1 MAWLFLE
8 RISSVRRSVPG
19 RRCLLTSLA
28 VFFLAILLSSA
39 APAQAP
45 AAAPAQARKLSAS
58 SKAAIPAAEFSRM
71 VGLFS
76 EEEGSFFSDNFVS
89 NETGYL
95 HVVRKL
101 KQLGVGGG
109 AYVGVGPEQN
119 FTYIAKIRPQIAFIV
134 DIRRE
139 AIVQHLM
146 YKAIFQMAAN
156 RTQFLSLLFSKPLEG
171 KVAPAADA
179 PIDELVGYFSTTPT
193 SEKAYTEN
201 LAAIQK
207 TIEKDFDIPLSA
219 RDVHLLQRVYGAF
232 KEGNLSV
239 SFRFAGVSAQFGYS
253 GFPTLKDLLLATDL
267 DGKLGNFLATAE
279 DYDFV
284 RDLQRKNRI
293 IPVVGDFAGKKALA
307 VVGDYL
313 KENGYTV
320 SAYYTS
326 NVEEFLFGDEVF
338 SAFVE
343 NVRRLPLD
351 ERSVFIRAMRTS
363 GNHPAHIPGHRMTTV
378 LQKIQVFLKD
388 YDAGFLPD
396 YRSLVDTDY
405 ISGNQP

>member
-1 MAWLFLE
+1 MAWCILE
-8 RISSVRRSVPG
+8 RSRGGKPGALIRRSLSCSFAVF
-19 RRCLLTSLA
+19 SLA
-28 VFFLAILLSSA
+28 IVLSIGAS
-39 APAQAP
+39 AQAP
-45 AAAPAQARKLSAS
+45 VAARAQAQKLPAS
-58 SKAAIPAAEFSRM
+58 SKTAIPAAEFSRM

-95 HVVRKL
+95 HVLGKL
-101 KQLGVGGG
+101 KQLGVAGG
-109 AYVGVGPEQN
+109 AYIGVGPEQN

-139 AIVQHLM
+139 AIIQHLM

-156 RTQFLSLLFSKPLEG
+156 RMQFLSLLFSKPLDG
-171 KVAPAADA
+171 KDA
-179 PIDELVGYFSTTPT
+179 PSPDASIDRMVDYFSTAPT
-193 SEKAYTEN
+193 RDKAYAEN
-201 LAAIQK
+201 LAAIRK
-207 TIEKDFDIPLSA
+207 TIEKDFEIPLSA
-219 RDVHLLQRVYGAF
+219 NDIQLLQRVYGSF
-232 KEGNLSV
+232 KEGNLTI
-239 SFRFAGVSAQFGYS
+239 SFRFAGARGPFGYG
-253 GFPTLKDLLLATDL
+253 GFPMLKDLLLATDL
-267 DGKLGNFLATAE
+267 DGNLGNFLASTE

-338 SAFVE
+338 NAFVE
-343 NVRRLPLD
+343 NVKRLPVD
-351 ERSVFIRAMRTS
+351 EHSVFIRAMRTS
-363 GNHPAHIPGHRMTTV
+363 ASHPAHVPGHRMTTV
-378 LQKIQVFLKD
+378 LQKIQVFLND
-388 YDAGFLPD
+388 YEMGLLPD
-396 YRSLVDTDY
+396 YRSLVGTDF
-405 ISGNQP
+405 IAGNQP

>member
-1 MAWLFLE
+1 MKWLNFDQI
-8 RISSVRRSVPG
+8 RSGKPSSPI
-19 RRCLLTSLA
+19 RRCLFFSLA
-28 VFFLAILLSSA
+28 IFSLAILLSIG

-45 AAAPAQARKLSAS
+45 AAARAQAQKLSAS
-58 SKAAIPAAEFSRM
+58 AKTPITPAEFSRM

-95 HVVRKL
+95 HVVGKL
-101 KQLGVGGG
+101 KQLGVTGG
-109 AYVGVGPEQN
+109 AYIGVGPEQN

-139 AIVQHLM
+139 AIIQHLM

-156 RTQFLSLLFSKPLEG
+156 RMQFLSLLFSKTLDG
-171 KVAPAADA
+171 KDAPAADA
-179 PIDELVGYFSTTPT
+179 PIEELVGYFTIAPT
-193 SEKAYTEN
+193 RDKAYAEN
-201 LAAIQK
+201 LAAIRK
-207 TIEKDFDIPLSA
+207 MIEKDFEIPLSA
-219 RDVHLLQRVYGAF
+219 NDVQLLERVYGAF

-239 SFRFAGVSAQFGYS
+239 SFRFAGARGPFGYG
-253 GFPTLKDLLLATDL
+253 GFPMLKDLLLATDL
-267 DGKLGNFLATAE
+267 DGKVGNFLATTE

-293 IPVVGDFAGKKALA
+293 IPVVGDFAGKKALV

-338 SAFVE
+338 NAFVE
-343 NVRRLPLD
+343 NVKRLPVD

-363 GNHPAHIPGHRMTTV
+363 GSHPAHIPGHRMTTV

-388 YDAGFLPD
+388 YDMGLFPD
-396 YRSLVDTDY
+396 YWSLAGTDY
-405 ISGNQP
+405 IS